1 MNSEKSENG
10 SDSSNGR
17 TLKIRVAAASTSK
30 ELGQLRSAGPVS
42 QEARD
47 LEVGRVAYK
56 PLQTEEDDLAVQR
69 RRDELAR
76 LLIKIRRGEAGYAL
90 AKKFLD
96 ENHGLPPETG
106 GQGR

>member
-17 TLKIRVAAASTSK
+17 TLKIRVAAAGTS
-30 ELGQLRSAGPVS
+30 EESGQLRSADSVS
-42 QEARD
+42 QEARN
-47 LEVGRVAYK
+47 LEVARIAYK
-56 PLQTEEDDLAVQR
+56 PLQAEEHDLAVQR
-69 RRDELAR
+69 RRDDLAR

-96 ENHGLPPETG
+96 ENQGLPPETEG
-106 GQGR
+106 